1 MGSDRDG
8 FDGLTHQNVRK
19 RVTRLGK
26 VRTENDVLHLIPCYN
41 VYENEKRKGS
51 VSLAYPKRKKC
62 KFLGN
67 LHFFCLLLQCN
78 VYCTKACIYCYL
90 KLMQK

>member
-8 FDGLTHQNVRK
+8 FGGLTHQNVRK

-26 VRTENDVLHLIPCYN
+26 VRTEKDVLHLIPCYN
-41 VYENEKRKGS
+41 VYEKRIRKGS

-62 KFLGN
+62 KFFGKPALFG
-67 LHFFCLLLQCN
+67 L
-78 VYCTKACIYCYL
+78 
-90 KLMQK
+90 

>member
-8 FDGLTHQNVRK
+8 FGGLTHQNVRK

-26 VRTENDVLHLIPCYN
+26 VRTENDVLHLLPCYN

-51 VSLAYPKRKKC
+51 VSLAYP
-62 KFLGN
+62 
-67 LHFFCLLLQCN
+67 
-78 VYCTKACIYCYL
+78 
-90 KLMQK
+90 